1 MCNSKHYMLHSITA
15 RNSFRYRLLAEYKR
29 HLGCKLKCLAPL
41 IQPGS
46 NSGKTCLVLG
56 LESES
61 SLREMALLWG
71 AALPCTGD
79 IPRTASIHFGGT
91 LMPFLILLTLIRIG
105 HVVSR
110 ARPSGFTDRQCD
122 ARGFLVLVSRR

>member
-1 MCNSKHYMLHSITA
+1 
-15 RNSFRYRLLAEYKR
+15 
-29 HLGCKLKCLAPL
+29 
-41 IQPGS
+41 
-46 NSGKTCLVLG
+46 
-56 LESES
+56 
-61 SLREMALLWG
+61 MALLWG

-79 IPRTASIHFGGT
+79 IPRTASLHFGGT

-122 ARGFLVLVSRR
+122 ARGFLVLVSRREREEGWGWVGGVNEITNRPGNNSR